1 MISETLFL
9 SISGVFV
16 LSFLIAC
23 AMFLLV
29 ANKVL
34 HLVSSHLERLQGKV
48 DILTAAQA
56 ETLEF
61 MRVISRKLF

>member
-9 SISGVFV
+9 TISGVFL
-16 LSFLIAC
+16 LSFLVAC
-23 AMFLLV
+23 ALAVLI
-29 ANKVL
+29 ADKIL
-34 HLVSSHLERLQGKV
+34 HLVSSHLERLQGKIDV
-48 DILTAAQA
+48 LTAAQA